1 MREIVLDTE
10 TTGLDPYQG
19 HRLIE
24 VGCIELVNRFP
35 TGQTFHRYLNP
46 QRDVPAEAFAVHGLS
61 LEFLKD
67 KSLFADIAAE
77 LMDFIGDA
85 PLVAHNASF
94 DLGFL
99 NAELERV
106 SLPAIARERL
116 VDTLLLARRKYPG
129 GSNRLDDLCQ
139 RFGIDNSRRTKHGA
153 LLDAELLAEVYL
165 ELIGARQAQLGLVS
179 ATLAPAAATLSS
191 PNPARA
197 PVRAAAATV
206 RRRADRP
213 PRPGRHPRSKGDL
226 ERIRARSREG
236 GFGVTEPGC
245 RRCGSVRHQHRQGGV
260 PEDVTGGAAED
271 ELAQPALGVGALD
284 EQVAI
289 QRLRRGQDRFAGGAA
304 RDIDRQQRRGDAVAL
319 QVLNRLLGRWPGD
332 FVAALHRQ
340 DGDPLGLL
348 EQRHRQRSGARLLGA
363 AIPCDQ
369 DIGAELARRHRRSQ
383 QHRPA
388 ALEQAGLERPDVQSD
403 RLRLGPAHDDDVEH
417 PAVAADE
424 AFTFGRII
432 EPSV

>member
-19 HRLIE
+19 HRLLEI
-24 VGCIELVNRFP
+24 GCIELVNRFP

-99 NAELERV
+99 NAELERLN
-106 SLPAIARERL
+106 LPAISRDRL

-179 ATLAPAAATLSS
+179 AALAPAAATQSSRSIRVRPFALPPRLSDAERAAHGALVATLGAKAIW
-191 PNPARA
+191 NEYRREVARA
-197 PVRAAAATV
+197 A
-206 RRRADRP
+206 
-213 PRPGRHPRSKGDL
+213 S
-226 ERIRARSREG
+226 E
-236 GFGVTEPGC
+236 
-245 RRCGSVRHQHRQGGV
+245 
-260 PEDVTGGAAED
+260 
-271 ELAQPALGVGALD
+271 
-284 EQVAI
+284 
-289 QRLRRGQDRFAGGAA
+289 
-304 RDIDRQQRRGDAVAL
+304 
-319 QVLNRLLGRWPGD
+319 
-332 FVAALHRQ
+332 
-340 DGDPLGLL
+340 
-348 EQRHRQRSGARLLGA
+348 
-363 AIPCDQ
+363 
-369 DIGAELARRHRRSQ
+369 
-383 QHRPA
+383 
-388 ALEQAGLERPDVQSD
+388 
-403 RLRLGPAHDDDVEH
+403 
-417 PAVAADE
+417 
-424 AFTFGRII
+424 
-432 EPSV
+432 